1 MLEVPEA
8 FDEATGELTQPSEV
22 AQETLVEVNQHT
34 EPEPSTVPAE
44 EEPQSE
50 MKGPNDPEA
59 ELTAS
64 IEPPAPTETT
74 ESVDVPSHS
83 EGAAA
88 FDVAD
93 ATNNEEVPP
102 PAAEIPPVH
111 EAVPGPSTAET
122 LPDEEGQKNKEFGS
136 ALEVDSTTIS
146 EAVQDSKDEE
156 ATAAAP
162 EVTSLD
168 NPEPSDP
175 EKVDNNAVL
184 SASTSESAH
193 AAGEIVDPESS
204 STSIESGSTVQVE
217 HNTEVSTI
225 TANKEAMTEVDS
237 QEVIEDIPVSLENE
251 KERTALGVEAERSDS
266 VDLAE
271 EAVRSVD
278 AGSNNDAAEVE
289 DVETAPLEPYS
300 GPGEQE
306 ITAPSQEQD
315 AEGQAPETV
324 KELVEGEKDVVAL
337 TAGQEEAQ
345 PPEEEHYEAELP
357 ADKDIAVQEP
367 IDEAHKDLPK
377 ESAPEPA
384 GAGSTAVD
392 EATGAVEDAVQSTTD
407 QTGRLIVPETL
418 ELVSGDNAKA
428 TEETAHADGEQPST
442 PAALEETTP
451 HASRE
456 DLSAGTHEQS
466 SESATEAGISE
477 ESVPVVTI
485 ELPTPSNENFTYDD
499 ELNSSDT
506 EELPDVLEKDIPSVT
521 AAPESAYQ
529 ARSTPTIVIP
539 EVSNNAE
546 RTEGES
552 ASPKESITLGNE
564 TPTAVHEIDEAA
576 TTPTEP
582 VRSPAIQPL
591 FILVFLMICLVSLSK
606 PRVSV

>member
-1 MLEVPEA
+1 M
-8 FDEATGELTQPSEV
+8 
-22 AQETLVEVNQHT
+22 
-34 EPEPSTVPAE
+34 PAE
-44 EEPQSE
+44 EEPQTE

-64 IEPPAPTETT
+64 VEPPAPTETMD
-74 ESVDVPSHS
+74 SADVPSHS
-83 EGAAA
+83 EDAAA
-88 FDVAD
+88 FDVAG
-93 ATNNEEVPP
+93 ATNNEEVSP
-102 PAAEIPPVH
+102 PAAEIPPAH

-122 LPDEEGQKNKEFGS
+122 LLDEDGQKNKEFGS

-156 ATAAAP
+156 AAATATP

-168 NPEPSDP
+168 NPEPSALQNTDP
-175 EKVDNNAVL
+175 EKVGNNAVL
-184 SASTSESAH
+184 SASILESAH
-193 AAGEIVDPESS
+193 AVGEIADPEST
-204 STSIESGSTVQVE
+204 STSTESGSTVQVE
-217 HNTEVSTI
+217 HNTEVPTI
-225 TANKEAMTEVDS
+225 TANKEAVTEVDS
-237 QEVIEDIPVSLENE
+237 QEVIEDVPASLENE
-251 KERTALGVEAERSDS
+251 EEKETTALGVEAERSDS

-271 EAVRSVD
+271 VVVPSVD
-278 AGSNNDAAEVE
+278 AGSNNDAVEVE
-289 DVETAPLEPYS
+289 DLDTAPLEPYS

>member
-1 MLEVPEA
+1 M
-8 FDEATGELTQPSEV
+8 
-22 AQETLVEVNQHT
+22 
-34 EPEPSTVPAE
+34 PAE
-44 EEPQSE
+44 EEPQTE

-64 IEPPAPTETT
+64 VEPPAPTETMD
-74 ESVDVPSHS
+74 SADVPSHS
-83 EGAAA
+83 EDAAA
-88 FDVAD
+88 FDVAG
-93 ATNNEEVPP
+93 ATNNEEVSP
-102 PAAEIPPVH
+102 PAAEIPPAH

-122 LPDEEGQKNKEFGS
+122 LLDEDGQKNKEFGS

-156 ATAAAP
+156 AAAAAP

>member
-1 MLEVPEA
+1 M
-8 FDEATGELTQPSEV
+8 
-22 AQETLVEVNQHT
+22 
-34 EPEPSTVPAE
+34 PAE

-50 MKGPNDPEA
+50 MKGPNDPAA

-64 IEPPAPTETT
+64 IEPPAPTEST

-83 EGAAA
+83 EDAAA

-93 ATNNEEVPP
+93 VTNNEEVPP
-102 PAAEIPPVH
+102 PAAEMPPVH

-156 ATAAAP
+156 ATAAAS

-168 NPEPSDP
+168 NPEPSDL

-184 SASTSESAH
+184 SASISESAH
-193 AAGEIVDPESS
+193 AAGEIVDPEST

-217 HNTEVSTI
+217 NNTEVPTS
-225 TANKEAMTEVDS
+225 TANKEAVTEVDS
-237 QEVIEDIPVSLENE
+237 QEVIEDVPASLENE
-251 KERTALGVEAERSDS
+251 NETTALRVEAERSDS

-278 AGSNNDAAEVE
+278 AGSNNGAVEVE
-289 DVETAPLEPYS
+289 DVETAPLEPNS
-300 GPGEQE
+300 RLGEQE
-306 ITAPSQEQD
+306 ITAPSQVQD

-337 TAGQEEAQ
+337 TAGQEEVQ
-345 PPEEEHYEAELP
+345 PPEEEHYVAELP
-357 ADKDIAVQEP
+357 ADKDLAVQESL
-367 IDEAHKDLPK
+367 DEAHNELPK

-392 EATGAVEDAVQSTTD
+392 EATGAVGDAVQSTTD
-407 QTGRLIVPETL
+407 QTDCLIVPETL

-428 TEETAHADGEQPST
+428 TEETAHADEEQPST

-466 SESATEAGISE
+466 SEFATEAGMSE

-485 ELPTPSNENFTYDD
+485 ELPTPSNENFTYED

-552 ASPKESITLGNE
+552 TSPKESTTLGNE
-564 TPTAVHEIDEAA
+564 TPTAVHEIDEAV

-591 FILVFLMICLVSLSK
+591 FILVFLMTSLVSLSK
-606 PRVSV
+606 PRVPVWLNKVMTRSVCSLSKIRQNQRTSRRRM